1 MARKRRE
8 GLTTPYRYKA
18 KMYRVFGKEPPQTL
32 IDGLVDA
39 MLTSRNLG
47 YGAYRTARDEAK
59 HKLDELNV
67 PSTMHGLY
75 LAFVNELV
83 SKVQQKKTAS
93 ADEIIDK
100 WAKNGL
106 DAGVLTDLADTVLG
120 LIPTTTQKAKSKA

>member
-8 GLTTPYRYKA
+8 GITTPYRYKA
-18 KMYRVFGKEPPQTL
+18 KMYRIFGKEPPQTV

-47 YGAYRTARDEAK
+47 YGPYRTARDEAK

-67 PSTMHGLY
+67 PSTLHGLY

-83 SKVQQKKTAS
+83 SKVQQKKVAS

-100 WAKNGL
+100 WTRAGL
-106 DAGVLTDLADTVLG
+106 DAGILGELAETVLG
-120 LIPTTTQKAKSKA
+120 LYPTTTQKAKPKA